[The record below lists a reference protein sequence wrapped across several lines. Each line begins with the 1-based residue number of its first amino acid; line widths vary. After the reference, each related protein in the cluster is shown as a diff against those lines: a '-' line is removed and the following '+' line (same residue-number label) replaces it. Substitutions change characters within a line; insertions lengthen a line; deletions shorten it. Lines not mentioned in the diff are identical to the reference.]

1 MRDTEHFIIN
11 EEKDPSSK
19 SNNWYSKWWN
29 QLYPSQKSIT
39 EIIESYHFRALVII
53 LVVADTSLV
62 ITDIML
68 DSFKI
73 HYQCHSGKTNHSSNH
88 HTSNHHKAV
97 MIEHI
102 EIGMELAHY
111 SSIAILTFFVI
122 ELIVKIYALG
132 KEFYNIRRRKMEYFD
147 AFIVITSFVID
158 VYFLRGEETILGE
171 KLLLILTFRLWRF
184 IRIISSKLNI

>member
-1 MRDTEHFIIN
+1 
-11 EEKDPSSK
+11 
-19 SNNWYSKWWN
+19 
-29 QLYPSQKSIT
+29 
-39 EIIESYHFRALVII
+39 
-53 LVVADTSLV
+53 
-62 ITDIML
+62 ML